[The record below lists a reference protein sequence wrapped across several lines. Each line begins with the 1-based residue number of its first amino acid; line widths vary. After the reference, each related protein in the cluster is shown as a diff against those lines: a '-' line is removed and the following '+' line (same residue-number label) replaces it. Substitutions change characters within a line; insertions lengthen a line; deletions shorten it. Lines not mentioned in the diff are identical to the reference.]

1 MSDFWRRSRTYFL
14 AAFVCG
20 WLSACG
26 GGSGGNGQSVPPS
39 LTVTASTISVSAT
52 TAQTTPTSLINA
64 KISNPGSGQYYFS
77 KSFTT
82 NGLASISATN
92 EADVG
97 NFTLEF
103 KTPSSLAPG
112 STAIR

>member
-1 MSDFWRRSRTYFL
+1 
-14 AAFVCG
+14 
-20 WLSACG
+20 
-26 GGSGGNGQSVPPS
+26 

-112 STAIR
+112 SYSDTLTIEAVKTAPVSNRLRAARPRLPSTMW